1 LKSTV
6 LAEAEAKGSRRHM
19 FASLGFRLRQYSQFL
34 TITVLLKTLF
44 WEEISNN
51 KGEWHQ
57 FPIVSF
63 PKISI
68 VKNLG
73 CSLADHDVAKRPY
86 RVNYTIMTVI
96 LKT

>member
-44 WEEISNN
+44 
-51 KGEWHQ
+51 
-57 FPIVSF
+57 
-63 PKISI
+63 
-68 VKNLG
+68 
-73 CSLADHDVAKRPY
+73 
-86 RVNYTIMTVI
+86 
-96 LKT
+96 